1 MKNQTHQKINKML
14 KPWREKKNKT
24 KSNKTTKQI
33 HFMIYQNA
41 SLVEI
46 QKSMFGIWLMITSR
60 NTVVS
65 VMNNANNSLSEAFLW
80 NKVPAGSDGA
90 SA

>member
-1 MKNQTHQKINKML
+1 MKNQTHRQINKML
-14 KPWREKKNKT
+14 KPRREQQK
-24 KSNKTTKQI
+24 TKQI
-33 HFMIYQNA
+33 HFMIYQKRFFGGNTKK
-41 SLVEI
+41 
-46 QKSMFGIWLMITSR
+46 KSMFGIWLMITSR

-80 NKVPAGSDGA
+80 NKVPAGFDGA